1 MAHAGLKGLNSI
13 YCIYFINYSKY
24 SKVHESL
31 KLLKNFSLVKLFFYK
46 DPCGTNV
53 NTAQVGTEFEIYTRV
68 RNLWHNK
75 IKSNLLKLVKY
86 YLLKYPK
93 VALTIMSTL

>member
-1 MAHAGLKGLNSI
+1 M
-13 YCIYFINYSKY
+13 
-24 SKVHESL
+24 
-31 KLLKNFSLVKLFFYK
+31 VKLIFYK